1 MKLPSFQGEN
11 VPLSD
16 SFCLFFI
23 TKGIRCH
30 QSIQPVRPTSNHQPS
45 GESAKPPH
53 PKPPSPREVPRRGGG
68 SQSAKHSRNTP
79 SVSLTRASSLKE
91 GASGYAPTQSLPH
104 RWRCPEGAEGVAAEH
119 ASNHRPSGESAPGT
133 PLGEG
138 GRRSR
143 DGGSPCQNCRF
154 TPSVSLTRASSLK
167 EGASG
172 YAPTQSLPHRGR
184 CPEGAEGVAAEH
196 ASNHRPSGESA
207 KALSALRG
215 RHGVAKGAP
224 LGRTPQTFPPVTA
237 ERSKAERAP

>member
-91 GASGYAPTQSLPH
+91 GASDYAPTQSLP
-104 RWRCPEGAEGVAAEH
+104 R
-119 ASNHRPSGESAPGT
+119 
-133 PLGEG
+133 
-138 GRRSR
+138 
-143 DGGSPCQNCRF
+143 
-154 TPSVSLTRASSLK
+154 
-167 EGASG
+167 
-172 YAPTQSLPHRGR
+172 RGR